1 MPGLPPPRLLQ
12 SFHSLAAAGF
22 AAGALLMVALPG
34 RRPSMLFSQ
43 TRKPR
48 PSQGQLIQSPLL
60 LGSQRL
66 HCGSKPQAVAIIWGF
81 SSPIKAS
88 TPFRDEGTVT
98 ETPALKAHSALK
110 GPQTRKPHLPSA
122 PEA

>member
-1 MPGLPPPRLLQ
+1 
-12 SFHSLAAAGF
+12 
-22 AAGALLMVALPG
+22 
-34 RRPSMLFSQ
+34 MLFSQ
-43 TRKPR
+43 TQKPH

-66 HCGSKPQAVAIIWGF
+66 HCGSKPQIVTTIWGL

-88 TPFRDEGTVT
+88 TPFRDEGTMT
-98 ETPALKAHSALK
+98 ETPAPKAHSALK
-110 GPQTRKPHLPSA
+110 GPRTRKPHPPPA